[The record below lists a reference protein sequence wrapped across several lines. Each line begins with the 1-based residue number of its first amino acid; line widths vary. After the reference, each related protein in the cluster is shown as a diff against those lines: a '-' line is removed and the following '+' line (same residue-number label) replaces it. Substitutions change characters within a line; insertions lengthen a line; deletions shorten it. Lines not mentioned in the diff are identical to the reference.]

1 MTTQTIRNGTSI
13 EVVIPTGQTLKVVAV
28 SGTYNASVVR
38 GTGIGTTLS
47 TLATGAS
54 YGPYAYDSVVRLV
67 SSDASEIDFDVA
79 VTPVVGSDT
88 EPKFAFDSTGAVT
101 GLVGPGGVD
110 VPLAITLGVVGNRCS
125 IPTGHTSA
133 SNAQMMSRTK
143 HTAMDSVTKLKIA
156 YANFWAD
163 VGVESTP
170 GASTTYTAGIEYPIG
185 TVTAVTFSNGSNTG
199 VATDGSIITSDWVN
213 ITIPR
218 GATFFVR
225 TWQSNS
231 TGVVW
236 VARRSLA
243 NQAGVVPT
251 SGEWHT
257 IGLTTTD
264 YTKAATNVNNGST
277 SNSFVPLAILGYTK
291 RPSFLIVGDSRSSPA
306 ATNETIPNSVGATG
320 EVERS
325 IAKGYGSINASD
337 PGETLLGVSTT
348 SFTRRLPLANWCTH
362 IIIDLGINDFTAGKT
377 STQAVTYLN
386 TICDLLPGKSIFACT
401 VSPKSASTD
410 SWTTTV
416 NQTADATSNAN
427 RIAYNGIMRTNPPPK
442 ISATFDVAD
451 QTESSRD
458 SGLWRVNGAANGY
471 TLDGLH
477 GNSTANA
484 AIETSQI
491 FSAVQFF

>member
-1 MTTQTIRNGTSI
+1 MATN
-13 EVVIPTGQTLKVVAV
+13 KD
-28 SGTYNASVVR
+28 SVVVPYKDP
-38 GTGIGTTLS
+38 
-47 TLATGAS
+47 ATGAVS
-54 YGPYAYDSVVRLV
+54 LV
-67 SSDASEIDFDVA
+67 AGGDTLSSL
-79 VTPVVGSDT
+79 
-88 EPKFAFDSTGAVT
+88 
-101 GLVGPGGVD
+101 GLT
-110 VPLAITLGVVGNRCS
+110 IGVVGNRCS

-133 SNAQMMSRTK
+133 SNAQMMARTK
-143 HTAMDSVTKLKIA
+143 HTAMDSLTKLQVA

-185 TVTAVTFSNGSNTG
+185 TITPVTFSGANSG
-199 VATDGSIITSDWVN
+199 VAADGAIITSDWVN
-213 ITIPR
+213 VTIPR

-225 TWQSNS
+225 TWMSNS

-236 VARRSLA
+236 VARRGLA

-251 SGEWHT
+251 SGEWIT
-257 IGLTTTD
+257 IGATTTD
-264 YTKAATNVNNGST
+264 YTKVATNVNNGST

-291 RPSFLIVGDSRSSPA
+291 RPSFLLVGDSRSSPT

-320 EVERS
+320 EMERS
-325 IAKGYGSINASD
+325 IAKMYGSINASD
-337 PGETLLGVSTT
+337 PGESLLNVSTT
-348 SFTRRLPLANWCTH
+348 SFTRRLPLATWCTH
-362 IIIDLGINDFTAGKT
+362 VIIDLGINDFTAAKT
-377 STQAVTYLN
+377 SAQVLTYLN
-386 TICDLLPGKSIFACT
+386 TFCDSLPGKSIFACT

-410 SWTTTV
+410 SWATTV

-427 RIAYNGIMRTNPPPK
+427 RIAFNDILRTNPPPK

-451 QTESSRD
+451 QTESSRN
-458 SGLWRVNGAANGY
+458 SGLWRVNGSANGY

-484 AIETSQI
+484 AVEASLI